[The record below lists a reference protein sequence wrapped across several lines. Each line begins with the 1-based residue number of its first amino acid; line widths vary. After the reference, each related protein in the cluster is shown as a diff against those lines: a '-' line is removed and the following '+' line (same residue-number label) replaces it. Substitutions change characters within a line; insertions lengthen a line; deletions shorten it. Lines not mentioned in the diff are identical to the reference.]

1 MVLLVPRSPPA
12 AAPLSMSRGGDIARA
27 SLARSSSRGLVE
39 HPQEKSTPEAPL
51 TWEVPE
57 SGSGAEVQEA
67 QEPPASQAMVATTLL
82 PPAVPL
88 LPGSPS
94 SSAFL
99 ERALSEITQLQEDL
113 LGADPCL
120 VASRLELVSGWLH
133 SNMAV

>member
-1 MVLLVPRSPPA
+1 MVLLESGLPPVT
-12 AAPLSMSRGGDIARA
+12 APLFVSKGGNGAGA
-27 SLARSSSRGLVE
+27 SPVRSSSRGWVE
-39 HPQEKSTPEAPL
+39 HPREESAPEAPL
-51 TWEVPE
+51 TQEVPA

-67 QEPPASQAMVATTLL
+67 QELPASQAMVTTTPL
-82 PPAVPL
+82 PPSVPL

-99 ERALSEITQLQEDL
+99 ERALSEMTQLQEDL
-113 LGADPCL
+113 LGADLCL